1 MFLYTIGGVL
11 DVQPKVGGS
20 PSRQHDRGPN
30 ELQILLALARS
41 PGGLTAPLI
50 GRDKLNSC

>member
-1 MFLYTIGGVL
+1 MLLNTIGGVL

-41 PGGLTAPLI
+41 LEG
-50 GRDKLNSC
+50 